1 VVQRWLGALSAAI
14 PFGAGTERPRD
25 DEHATCT
32 ALLLAALSTA
42 DDPGDAGCVSA
53 RILEMTRGGQWP
65 LSWRCSFLWTQEE
78 HEFEQLRTFLVDVGA
93 ADGNRGL
100 TPLGSWALEQLR
112 PAQISP
118 RMSTTDLLREL
129 QRRPPRDPYP
139 AIWPWIEVQG
149 PDTALQG
156 LLAEAGRADT
166 PRRRLALE
174 LAAQLPVDSDEPWRQ
189 AAAHPV
195 LGPPARRILWDDDP
209 TQQALSPQDLL
220 WLAVDECAAAWLG
233 DDPARLLERFHDLPG
248 TTGTERLTAL
258 RGSGHPDAAA
268 LADHLARS
276 GAEQSQ
282 PSVYQLKISLT
293 GWGVWRRVLV
303 RPTLTLGDLHEV
315 IRTVLDWDDDHLHLF
330 QPWFFPNRTSPWR
343 ICRI

>member
-1 VVQRWLGALSAAI
+1 VREGR
-14 PFGAGTERPRD
+14 AGSGLQARD
-25 DEHATCT
+25 LDH
-32 ALLLAALSTA
+32 
-42 DDPGDAGCVSA
+42 
-53 RILEMTRGGQWP
+53 RLE
-65 LSWRCSFLWTQEE
+65 L
-78 HEFEQLRTFLVDVGA
+78 
-93 ADGNRGL
+93 GNRSVDIL
-100 TPLGSWALEQLR
+100 ARVQ
-112 PAQISP
+112 
-118 RMSTTDLLREL
+118 ST
-129 QRRPPRDPYP
+129 RD
-139 AIWPWIEVQG
+139 E
-149 PDTALQG
+149 
-156 LLAEAGRADT
+156 
-166 PRRRLALE
+166 
-174 LAAQLPVDSDEPWRQ
+174 
-189 AAAHPV
+189 
-195 LGPPARRILWDDDP
+195 DP

-258 RGSGHPDAAA
+258 HGSGHPDAAA